1 MKWDWK
7 HIFYRLDRKV
17 YDHGKLCFQS
27 HFNAFKP
34 GVLFPISVEYFYC
47 TYFCFQSILYLHC
60 MFPNYILLTTHEQL
74 KSKTFKVLPP
84 HANLRTNVAFQ
95 RIVLNPLDGKM
106 NITTSAMTTTSG
118 HWMTIFRT
126 KTESPW
132 LKSSSS
138 ELNITPASF
147 KASLSISSSDFWM
160 VARLIFSSIPT
171 KSSHKPPTQWPTFV
185 SHDCNR
191 WFMRVQSCW
200 NDGMVISCTWLIY
213 KSQDISNLQVLF

>member
-1 MKWDWK
+1 
-7 HIFYRLDRKV
+7 
-17 YDHGKLCFQS
+17 
-27 HFNAFKP
+27 
-34 GVLFPISVEYFYC
+34 
-47 TYFCFQSILYLHC
+47 

-74 KSKTFKVLPP
+74 KSKTFNVLPP
-84 HANLRTNVAFQ
+84 HANLGSNVAFQ

-171 KSSHKPPTQWPTFV
+171 KRSHKPPTQWPTFV
-185 SHDCNR
+185 SHDSNR

-213 KSQDISNLQVLF
+213 YKSQDISNLQVLFLDTRHVLHQYITFHNIIKQYVTLCCWWFRQCCLSDIISNITEI